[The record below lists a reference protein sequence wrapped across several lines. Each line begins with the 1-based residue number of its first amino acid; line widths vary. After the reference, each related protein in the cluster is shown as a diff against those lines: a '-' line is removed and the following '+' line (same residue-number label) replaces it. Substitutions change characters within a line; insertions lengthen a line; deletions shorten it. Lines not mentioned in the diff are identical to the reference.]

1 MTGNTNIRV
10 AAIFSIFFILLI
22 PTRSL
27 ASDFADRMKVLR
39 QRMSTEAPEKI
50 TAENPEK
57 TEENNLTQKSDDSKK
72 QIIQKPAGQKNKSKK
87 KTVPPPQKSLLPL
100 KTGWKL
106 ENDSAHKYRIQF
118 PADWQAGLL
127 MDGTDRVRTGL
138 SADQNLSV
146 RVRSF
151 DVPAG
156 ATTELIKTLFEQHIL
171 GGGNLLHSEK
181 GNLCGVPSI
190 MSVYAGQFNNIPV
203 NMVAVVLLRQNRGYI
218 VWAMIP
224 TSLFALR
231 SAEAD
236 SVLAT
241 FEFTD

>member
-1 MTGNTNIRV
+1 MTENTHVRV
-10 AAIFSIFFILLI
+10 VALFSIFFILFI
-22 PTRSL
+22 NVKGL
-27 ASDFADRMKVLR
+27 ASDFADRMKTLR
-39 QRMSTEAPEKI
+39 QRMSTETPSEIMTETPKNEEKNKQ
-50 TAENPEK
+50 ADK
-57 TEENNLTQKSDDSKK
+57 TSESKK
-72 QIIQKPAGQKNKSKK
+72 QIVKKKSAKSK
-87 KTVPPPQKSLLPL
+87 VVPQKQKQLVPL
-100 KTGWKL
+100 KNGWKL
-106 ENDSAHKYRIQF
+106 ETDSTHKYRIQF
-118 PADWQAGLL
+118 PANWQTGFL

-151 DVPAG
+151 DVPAE

-171 GGGNLLHSEK
+171 GGGNLLHSKK

-190 MSVYAGQFNNIPV
+190 MSVYAGQFNNNPV
-203 NMVAVVLLRQNRGYI
+203 NMVAVVLLRQSRGYI

-224 TSLFALR
+224 TVLFASR

-241 FEFTD
+241 FEFID

>member
-10 AAIFSIFFILLI
+10 AAIFSALFILLA
-22 PTRSL
+22 PARSL
-27 ASDFADRMKVLR
+27 ASDFSDKMKALR
-39 QRMSTEAPEKI
+39 QRMSTEAPAEI
-50 TAENPEK
+50 TTENPKKEEK
-57 TEENNLTQKSDDSKK
+57 SSQADKENTTKK
-72 QIIQKPAGQKNKSKK
+72 KAVDKKTAKSKAPANK
-87 KTVPPPQKSLLPL
+87 QKQFVPL
-100 KTGWKL
+100 KSGWKL

-118 PADWQAGLL
+118 PANWQTGFL
-127 MDGTDRVRTGL
+127 MDGTDRIRTGL

-224 TSLFALR
+224 TSLFTVR

-241 FEFTD
+241 FEFTN

>member
-1 MTGNTNIRV
+1 MTGNTHIRV
-10 AAIFSIFFILLI
+10 AAVFSIFLMLFIS
-22 PTRSL
+22 TRSL
-27 ASDFADRMKVLR
+27 ASDFSNRMKALR
-39 QRMSTEAPEKI
+39 QRMSTEAPAEITTENSKKEEKSVSADKKSE
-50 TAENPEK
+50 TKKKAAEKKNAK
-57 TEENNLTQKSDDSKK
+57 GKVLSKK
-72 QIIQKPAGQKNKSKK
+72 QKQL
-87 KTVPPPQKSLLPL
+87 VPL
-100 KTGWKL
+100 KSGWKL
-106 ENDSAHKYRIQF
+106 ESDSAHKYRIQF
-118 PADWQAGLL
+118 PANWQSGFL
-127 MDGTDRVRTGL
+127 MDGTDHVRTGL

-224 TSLFALR
+224 TSLFAIR

>member
-1 MTGNTNIRV
+1 MAGNTQIRAIV
-10 AAIFSIFFILLI
+10 IFSALFLTLTAFEAI
-22 PTRSL
+22 
-27 ASDFADRMKVLR
+27 ASDFADRMKTLR
-39 QRMSTEAPEKI
+39 QRMSSEAPAEI
-50 TAENPEK
+50 TAEN
-57 TEENNLTQKSDDSKK
+57 SKK
-72 QIIQKPAGQKNKSKK
+72 EKKSNPADKKSEAKK
-87 KTVPPPQKSLLPL
+87 KTTARKTVKAKALPNKQKQPLPL
-100 KTGWKL
+100 RSGWKI
-106 ENDSAHKYRIQF
+106 ENDSTHKYRIQF
-118 PADWQAGLL
+118 PADWQTGFL
-127 MDGTDRVRTGL
+127 MDGTDRIRTGL

-156 ATTELIKTLFEQHIL
+156 ATTDLIKKLFEQHVL

-190 MSVYAGQFNNIPV
+190 MSVYSGQFNNIAV
-203 NMVAVVLLRQNRGYI
+203 NMVAVVMLRQNRGYI
-218 VWAMIP
+218 VWTMIP
-224 TSLFALR
+224 TSLFAIR